1 MMKAVILNML
11 KLGYEGIAFA
21 VCCGF
26 IASFFIPI
34 KGFLLFTVF
43 VVFADTVTGILAARK
58 RGEEITSKGLYRTS
72 QKCLVYLCGIMI
84 FEGARLTFNLPFN
97 ITYMVAFTIAT
108 TELFSIAENIKSI
121 TGVNIGVLVLRFFK
135 K

>member
-1 MMKAVILNML
+1 MKAVIYNIL

-43 VVFADTVTGILAARK
+43 VVFADTITGILAARK
-58 RGEEITSKGLYRTS
+58 RGEAITSKGLYRTS
-72 QKCLVYLCGIMI
+72 QKIVVYFVGIMI
-84 FEGARLTFNLPFN
+84 FEGSRITFNLPLN

-108 TELFSIAENIKSI
+108 TELYSIAENIRSI
-121 TGVNIGVLVLRFFK
+121 TGVNIGTYLLRFFRR
-135 K
+135 

>member
-1 MMKAVILNML
+1 MKSIIL
-11 KLGYEGIAFA
+11 KLFYQGYEFIAFSL
-21 VCCGF
+21 CCGL
-26 IASFFIPI
+26 IASFIIPI
-34 KGFLLFTVF
+34 KSFLIFTVF
-43 VVFADTVTGILAARK
+43 VVFADTVTGIMAAKK

-84 FEGARLTFNLPFN
+84 FEGARLTFQLPFN

>member
-11 KLGYEGIAFA
+11 KIGYDGIAFA

-43 VVFADTVTGILAARK
+43 VVFADTITGILAARK
-58 RGEEITSKGLYRTS
+58 RGERITSKGLYRTS
-72 QKCLVYLCGIMI
+72 QKVVVYFVGIMI
-84 FEGARLTFNLPFN
+84 FEGAKNTFSLPLN

-108 TELFSIAENIKSI
+108 TELYSIAENIKSM
-121 TGVNIGVLVLRFFK
+121 TGVNIGTLILRFFRR
-135 K
+135 